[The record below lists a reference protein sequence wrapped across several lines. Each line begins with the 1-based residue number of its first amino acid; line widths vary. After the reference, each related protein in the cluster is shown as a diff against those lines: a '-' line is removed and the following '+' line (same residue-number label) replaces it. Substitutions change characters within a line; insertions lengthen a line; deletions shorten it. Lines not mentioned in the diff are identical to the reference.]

1 MRRLWTLVGIIPAV
15 TFIGSGCGP
24 GVDTSTPTRSAITA
38 VDGTKLTGAHYN
50 LNIIGVPQDKTADMT
65 GDNGH
70 RIFVPRF
77 GNAKILLREG
87 DFGVLDANGTDG
99 NGASFQ
105 LPNPDPDGDGVTA
118 YSVFARALGKP
129 GGKSTTT
136 TCMLDTT
143 TSETYCSIYS
153 MVLVRSKGQSRFE
166 NVSKELLF
174 VYADTDLDGTV
185 ERLPL
190 FGDTLAEYYWSYT
203 NDGLHLAQLRFYE
216 IATTVP

>member
-15 TFIGSGCGP
+15 TFIGFGCGP
-24 GVDTSTPTRSAITA
+24 AAGPSTTDPSTITA
-38 VDGTKLTGAHYN
+38 LDGTKLTGAHFN

-77 GNAKILLREG
+77 GTAKILLREG
-87 DFGVLDANGTDG
+87 DFGVIDANGTDG
-99 NGASFQ
+99 TASFQ

-143 TSETYCSIYS
+143 TNETYCSIYS
-153 MVLVRSKGQSRFE
+153 MVLVRSKGQSRFD

-174 VYADTDLDGTV
+174 VYADTDLDGVV

-190 FGDTLAEYYWSYT
+190 FGDPLADYFWTYT